1 MSCKRNNG
9 VRVTEEWAI
18 KKLWSKIKG
27 LEIENTV
34 RVRLRSFY
42 GMGIGMNC
50 SGREVDKIIEDT
62 EIRVIEMWK

>member
-1 MSCKRNNG
+1 M
-9 VRVTEEWAI
+9 TEEWAI
-18 KKLWSKIKG
+18 KKWWSEIKG

-42 GMGIGMNC
+42 GMDIGMNC

-62 EIRVIEMWK
+62 EIKVIEMWK